1 MDELGIVEQLK
12 KINDNL
18 DKLVK
23 IFTSQIIITNTKDT
37 DLNIKEVNGQIN
49 TTNIDKRV
57 DINSRLV
64 GCIIDNN
71 CVKMSDELKEKFKSL
86 QKDIMATSCLNVQD
100 SEMIKEGLEN
110 R

>member
-1 MDELGIVEQLK
+1 MDEWEIVEQLK

-23 IFTSQIIITNTKDT
+23 IFTTQIIITKGT
-37 DLNIKEVNGQIN
+37 DLNIKEVSEQIN
-49 TTNIDKRV
+49 TTNTDKRV

-64 GCIIDNN
+64 GCSIDNN
-71 CVKMSDELKEKFKSL
+71 CVKMSDKLKEKFKSL

-100 SEMIKEGLEN
+100 SEIIKE
-110 R
+110 

>member
-1 MDELGIVEQLK
+1 MDEWEIVEQLK

-23 IFTSQIIITNTKDT
+23 IFTTQIIINRGT
-37 DLNIKEVNGQIN
+37 DLNIKEVNEQIN
-49 TTNIDKRV
+49 ITNTDKRV

-100 SEMIKEGLEN
+100 SEIIKE
-110 R
+110 